1 MRNKCKKLV
10 TDITRKKDLEND
22 LPLYIDLLCGQY
34 NYYATV
40 KMCMNYYTIKEV
52 IAEQGDSMPDLITLF
67 QTISNLVKHHII
79 DRKKVDTESIQSIR
93 NVRDKVEYKMK
104 NLTAYADGYE
114 LYEYILNRIEARVK
128 DTVEEVNVEQ
138 LSAKMFQYVFSENDT
153 VVVNSKL
160 QLLMAQLP
168 VRMTK
173 NKFYDVVTNTLSIY
187 KGGEVTSVN
196 EFADMLRTAVL
207 ITKPEGFET
216 EYPDLYKVYVE
227 LESAN
232 YKEMSLDT
240 FDDLCE
246 KLSAA
251 ALKINEEVSAY
262 MLFQEIVNDVYTIL
276 LTVDKGYDLNLQHRG
291 FTAAIEILTACSFN
305 DDMDTVAE
313 DMMPQFLAIEGVQ
326 EDVYENIIVLDAV
339 YDDILATNYDIIKS
353 LNLEGLYK
361 DMALANKL
369 LSTSLFIDLDKDTNG
384 QQVAIADNDYIMRLR
399 DKITDEFAT
408 LFEGKDRAVI
418 RSIMCKILAA
428 MPIFLNSQQEIKNYF
443 DYVLG
448 NCKDDSELTACNK
461 LICELIE
468 ED

>member
-1 MRNKCKKLV
+1 MRSKCKKLV
-10 TDITRKKDLEND
+10 TDITRKKDLETN
-22 LPLYIDLLCGQY
+22 LPIYVDTLCGQY

-52 IAEQGDSMPDLITLF
+52 ILELGDDTSD
-67 QTISNLVKHHII
+67 LVKFYETLSALIKTHII
-79 DRKKVDTESIQSIR
+79 DRNKVEKEALDTVRGI
-93 NVRDKVEYKMK
+93 RDKVEFKMK

-114 LYEYILNRIEARVK
+114 IYEYILNRIEARVK
-128 DTVEEVNVEQ
+128 NTAETVDVEQ

-173 NKFYDVVTNTLSIY
+173 NKFYDVVSNTLSIY
-187 KGGEVTSVN
+187 KGGEATSVD

-207 ITKPEGFET
+207 IKKPEGFET
-216 EYPDLYKVYVE
+216 EYPELYQVYKE
-227 LESAN
+227 LSEAN
-232 YKEMSLDT
+232 YKEMDEAT
-240 FDDLCE
+240 FDILSD
-246 KLSAA
+246 KLASAA
-251 ALKINEEVSAY
+251 AKINEEVSAY
-262 MLFQEIVNDVYTIL
+262 MLLQEIVNDVYTIL
-276 LTVDKGYDLNLQHRG
+276 LTVDRGYDDNTSQRG
-291 FTAAIEILTACSFN
+291 FLSAVEILKACVTR
-305 DDMDTVAE
+305 DDMDMVAE
-313 DMMPQFLAIEGVQ
+313 DLMPQFIAIEGVQ

-339 YDDILATNYDIIKS
+339 YDDIAAANSDMIS
-353 LNLEGLYK
+353 ELELSDSFK

-369 LSTSLFIDLDKDTNG
+369 LSTSLFIDLDKEIGNPDA
-384 QQVAIADNDYIMRLR
+384 VMADNDYIMKLR
-399 DKITDEFAT
+399 DKITEEFAA
-408 LFEGKDRAVI
+408 LFEGKDRTVI

-443 DYVLG
+443 DYVLEG
-448 NCKDDSELTACNK
+448 CKDDSELTACNK